1 MTFLIFGLWQ
11 FKDTKIPYTWSYGNL
26 ATAIFSSLV
35 CITMVIWVIHLTLKN
50 RHNI

>member
-11 FKDTKIPYTWSYGNL
+11 VKDTAFPYTWSYGNF
-26 ATAIFSSLV
+26 ATAIFCSLV
-35 CITMVIWVIHLTLKN
+35 CIAMVIWVIHLTLKN